1 MVTKLFLVFVAGVC
15 LLEQCSTI
23 EVVDVSSEPGSPE
36 NVCNCKDVDI
46 VSNRDVVLR
55 KHGDVL
61 GRYTKIEAIPGGQGT
76 PAYVHFSG
84 KFFLYYS
91 TQSQVN

>member
-1 MVTKLFLVFVAGVC
+1 MVTKLSLVFVAVIC
-15 LLEQCSTI
+15 LVEQYSTVEI
-23 EVVDVSSEPGSPE
+23 VEVPSEGSPE

-61 GRYTKIEAIPGGQGT
+61 GRYTKIEAIPGV
-76 PAYVHFSG
+76 Y
-84 KFFLYYS
+84 
-91 TQSQVN
+91 